1 MKVRFDSSKE
11 LRPDQDNG
19 LKVLYGPSKRV
30 AYRLRWYLILALVLS
45 PLVYV
50 FGRITLD
57 LLRVEVPAQLQVPS
71 TEIRALESGT
81 IADVGVEVGERVE
94 PGDLLLRLDNPDW
107 RLRLDQLQPASA
119 DNPNGLGN
127 SATSL
132 QNSTV
137 RLQGQVVQLFKGL
150 HREGATSSAELLRS
164 EVDLNMQRLALLEL
178 ERRLRQERF
187 QVEGEPIQNLRDG
200 RERNWLAARLDLLS
214 IRADNPGRVSELL
227 VNKGESVGPGT
238 LLMRVER
245 AEEPLL
251 WIYLRPRDAELAR
264 PGGSV
269 EVRMPDDSWLKA
281 RILQQADLARLLP
294 RGLRSSVGGE
304 GLASLGADGLAL
316 QLPARFEK
324 ALPLQWRVD
333 QLPVKVRFPRPW
345 GL

>member
-1 MKVRFDSSKE
+1 
-11 LRPDQDNG
+11 
-19 LKVLYGPSKRV
+19 
-30 AYRLRWYLILALVLS
+30 
-45 PLVYV
+45 
-50 FGRITLD
+50 
-57 LLRVEVPAQLQVPS
+57 
-71 TEIRALESGT
+71 
-81 IADVGVEVGERVE
+81 VEVGGRVE

-200 RERNWLAARLDLLS
+200 RERDWLAARLDLLS

>member
-1 MKVRFDSSKE
+1 MKVRFDSNKE

-81 IADVGVEVGERVE
+81 IADVRVEVGERVK

-107 RLRLDQLQPASA
+107 RLRLDQLQPASV

-132 QNSTV
+132 QQSTV
-137 RLQGQVVQLFKGL
+137 KLQGQVVQLFKRL
-150 HREGATSSAELLRS
+150 QREGAISSEEYLRS
-164 EVDLNMQRLALLEL
+164 EVDLNMQRMALLDL
-178 ERRLRQERF
+178 ERRLRQERY
-187 QVEGEPIQNLRDG
+187 QVVGEPIQNLRDL
-200 RERNWLAARLDLLS
+200 RERESLSARLDLLAL
-214 IRADNPGRVSELL
+214 RADNPGRVSELL

-238 LLMRVER
+238 LLMRIER

-324 ALPLQWRVD
+324 SLPIQWRVD

>member
-1 MKVRFDSSKE
+1 
-11 LRPDQDNG
+11 
-19 LKVLYGPSKRV
+19 
-30 AYRLRWYLILALVLS
+30 
-45 PLVYV
+45 
-50 FGRITLD
+50 
-57 LLRVEVPAQLQVPS
+57 
-71 TEIRALESGT
+71 
-81 IADVGVEVGERVE
+81 
-94 PGDLLLRLDNPDW
+94 
-107 RLRLDQLQPASA
+107 
-119 DNPNGLGN
+119 
-127 SATSL
+127 
-132 QNSTV
+132 
-137 RLQGQVVQLFKGL
+137 
-150 HREGATSSAELLRS
+150 
-164 EVDLNMQRLALLEL
+164 
-178 ERRLRQERF
+178 
-187 QVEGEPIQNLRDG
+187 
-200 RERNWLAARLDLLS
+200 LAARLDLLS

-251 WIYLRPRDAELAR
+251 WIYLRPRDAQLAR

>member
-1 MKVRFDSSKE
+1 MKVRFDSNKE

-30 AYRLRWYLILALVLS
+30 AYRLRWYLILAIVLS

-81 IADVGVEVGERVE
+81 IADVGVEVGERVQT
-94 PGDLLLRLDNPDW
+94 GDLLLRLDNPDW
-107 RLRLDQLQPASA
+107 RLRLDQLKPASV

-200 RERNWLAARLDLLS
+200 RERDWLAARLDLLS

-251 WIYLRPRDAELAR
+251 WIYLRPRDAQLAR

>member
-81 IADVGVEVGERVE
+81 IADVGVEVGGRVE

-200 RERNWLAARLDLLS
+200 RERDWLAARLDLLS